1 MKPTSLSASAVQIYE
16 SCGARFLASYI
27 NKAQDLSGSAATL
40 GTTVHAALEDY
51 VKSGAYK
58 TPSTSWRILVD
69 LYTQHYN
76 KHFQTRNQFK
86 DGLDMLENWWNR
98 TDLLDGRTVL
108 SCEVKEEFQISGIP
122 FRYIFDRCDELP
134 DGAIEVV
141 DYKSSRIPE
150 APENLK
156 QKIQVRCYALAA
168 AIKYPNRPAYW
179 VSLDMLRYD
188 LVGVKFTREDNIQ
201 TWNYLK
207 EVISRIEADEGKEET
222 LNPECRWCVR
232 RSGCETLLV
241 HAANGGELG
250 ALEFNSAIDKR
261 AKLDYAR
268 AAIGRVI
275 DSLDEFILQEA
286 EEQEIIEHKTE
297 ETELKITVSS
307 RRDIDT
313 ERVVKILG
321 SDAIVPGAK
330 VSISW
335 IDEQLKSGGLDDTTR
350 SELRQLIRKK
360 PTAPSV
366 KTKPLRLFGDDE

>member
-1 MKPTSLSASAVQIYE
+1 MQVYE

-27 NKAQDLSGSAATL
+27 NKASDLSGNAATL

-51 VKSGAYK
+51 VKSGAYQK
-58 TPSTSWRILVD
+58 PSTSWKILVD
-69 LYTQHYN
+69 LYTQHYD
-76 KHFQTRNQFK
+76 RNFRDRKQFK
-86 DGLDMLENWWNR
+86 DGLEMLENWWNR
-98 TDLLDGRTVL
+98 TDLLDGRKIL

-122 FRYIFDRCDELP
+122 FRYIFDRCDEHP

-150 APENLK
+150 NPENLK
-156 QKIQVRCYALAA
+156 QKIQARVYALAA
-168 AIKYPNRPAYW
+168 AIKYPGRPAYW

-188 LVGVKFTREDNIQ
+188 LVGIKFTRDDNIA

-207 EVISRIEADEGKEET
+207 DVISRIEADEGKDET

-232 RSGCETLLV
+232 SGACETLLV

-250 ALEFNSAIDKR
+250 VADFDAAIDKR

-268 AAIGRVI
+268 AALGRVI
-275 DSLDEFILQEA
+275 DSLDEFILEEA
-286 EEQEIIEHKTE
+286 EQKEIIDYKTS
-297 ETELKITVSS
+297 ETELKISVGS

-313 ERVVKILG
+313 ERVAKIIG
-321 SDAIVPGAK
+321 ADKMVSGAK
-330 VSISW
+330 VSITW
-335 IDEQLKSGGLDDTTR
+335 VDELLKNGGLDDTTR

-360 PTAPSV
+360 ATAPSI
-366 KTKPLRLFGDDE
+366 KTKPLKIFDDED